1 MRRLLAAAL
10 ATFALAAP
18 ATSAFAQDSGDWLIR
33 ARAIH
38 LNSDNDDT
46 TGLGLNINDRWIPEV
61 DISYFFTPN
70 WATEL
75 VLTYPQK
82 QDLNSSV
89 LGIQV
94 GTLKHLPPTL
104 SLQYHVTGLA
114 GWRPYAGVGVNYTRF
129 SSVDLAP
136 GVDIQRNSVGP
147 AVGAGFDVPIGG
159 GWLLNVDAKKV
170 WIDTKVSVGG
180 SGVGTLNI
188 DPWLIGIGV
197 GKRF

>member
-1 MRRLLAAAL
+1 MRRLFAAACTAL
-10 ATFALAAP
+10 SLAAP
-18 ATSAFAQDSGDWLIR
+18 AAHAQDRGDWLVR

-38 LNSDNDDT
+38 LRSDNDDT
-46 TGLGLNINDRWIPEV
+46 TGLGLGINDRWIPEV
-61 DISYFFTPN
+61 DITRFFTPN
-70 WATEL
+70 WAAEL

-82 QDLNSSV
+82 QDLRSDA
-89 LGIQV
+89 LGIQL

-104 SLQYHVTGLA
+104 SLQYHLTGLA

-129 SSVDLAP
+129 SSVNLVP

-147 AVGAGFDVPIGG
+147 AVGAGVDVPIGG

-170 WIDTKVSVGG
+170 WIDTKVAVGG
-180 SGVGTLNI
+180 SPMGTLNI
-188 DPWLIGIGV
+188 DPWLLGVGI